1 MEKSNCLS
9 CGKILEY
16 YPSQRKKYCNNKCQN
31 DFQNKDRRMSW
42 FRKGTK
48 WYHNR
53 RHIVIEAKG
62 NQCQD
67 CGLSNIWN
75 GKPITLCVDH
85 INGDR
90 TDNRLQNLRVL
101 CWNCHSQTDT
111 FGRKN
116 VNTE

>member
-1 MEKSNCLS
+1 MEKSNCLN

-16 YPSQRKKYCNNKCQN
+16 YPSQRKQYCDNKCQG
-31 DFQNKDRRMSW
+31 QLRSKKSSKTW
-42 FRKGTK
+42 FRKGTR

-53 RHIVIEAKG
+53 RHLVLEEKG

-67 CGLSNIWN
+67 CGITDTWN

-90 TDNRLQNLRVL
+90 TDNRMENFRVL
-101 CWNCHSQTDT
+101 CWNCHSQTET
-111 FGRKN
+111 FGCKN
-116 VNTE
+116 KSH